1 MKYWVA
7 LSAGFI
13 LAIVFHLLLGITLW
27 NVVVYAALP
36 GVIVHLLII
45 GGHGGTIMEERLL
58 FPAFPLKVRP
68 VLATARRAF
77 FRKPLPHICIAQYQQ
92 SPK

>member
-45 GGHGGTIMEERLL
+45 GGPGGTIMEERFGSILEVAMNTVFYAALL
-58 FPAFPLKVRP
+58 WGLP
-68 VLATARRAF
+68 VLL
-77 FRKPLPHICIAQYQQ
+77 RKLRPSKI
-92 SPK
+92 SN

>member
-45 GGHGGTIMEERLL
+45 GGHGGTLMEERFGSILEVAMNIVFYAALL
-58 FPAFPLKVRP
+58 WGLP
-68 VLATARRAF
+68 VLL
-77 FRKPLPHICIAQYQQ
+77 RKLRPSKI
-92 SPK
+92 SN